1 MTDANETEKH
11 QHDAAAERAE
21 SEAERRLRDE
31 LAPEE
36 EELEGWLPEATPT
49 DGPAPAP

>member
-1 MTDANETEKH
+1 MNAPDSGRRDDDRDLNEDDAM
-11 QHDAAAERAE
+11 
-21 SEAERRLRDE
+21 

-36 EELEGWLPEATPT
+36 EELEGWLPEAEPT

>member
-1 MTDANETEKH
+1 MSDDTNTDDTTP
-11 QHDAAAERAE
+11 DDPDLT
-21 SEAERRLRDE
+21 EAENNEDD

-36 EELEGWLPEATPT
+36 EELKGWLPEAEPT